1 VNNKTKITV
10 LNYFIAGVWLINGL
24 FAKILNLAPRHEAIV
39 GNVLSEEYSRILIVL
54 IGLAEIVMAIWVLS
68 RLFPK
73 INAVTQIIVIGTMN
87 VLEFIL
93 TPDLLLWGHLNSLFA
108 LLFILIIY
116 YKAFVLE
123 PKEAL
128 NA

>member
-1 VNNKTKITV
+1 MNNKTKITV

-123 PKEAL
+123 PKKP
-128 NA
+128 

>member
-123 PKEAL
+123 PKKP
-128 NA
+128 